1 MYEINNLQLLQK
13 KDIPLTRILTEL
25 TTNLQEANTNS
36 TNTPVTPTQNL
47 NNNNTT
53 LLNNNTTLP
62 TNSTTPGIHING
74 IGVAGIAVGFIFL
87 FSILMALEI
96 MKAIFVNTKTI
107 DEPLR
112 MGKIEY

>member
-25 TTNLQEANTNS
+25 TTNLQESNKNTS
-36 TNTPVTPTQNL
+36 VTQNL

-53 LLNNNTTLP
+53 LLNNNTALP
-62 TNSTTPGIHING
+62 NNSTTPSIHING